1 MPPSTERLEHIA
13 GLYAAHAG
21 QLRDVVTKRGSRNS
35 QIVQDACAHAWAQLV
50 AAEHVSLQPPRW
62 RALSWLTTTAI
73 REAWRLERDS
83 RRVCATGSTAMDTL
97 RPREDAGVDELV
109 LARLRLD
116 LVRQLPERP
125 RRFLLR
131 LALGYS
137 YREIAEA
144 EHASYTTTSKQIAR
158 AKRLLRE
165 LEARGEAGG
174 EKRVPGP

>member
-1 MPPSTERLEHIA
+1 VR
-13 GLYAAHAG
+13 
-21 QLRDVVTKRGSRNS
+21 
-35 QIVQDACAHAWAQLV
+35 
-50 AAEHVSLQPPRW
+50 PPRW

-73 REAWRLERDS
+73 REAWRLERNT
-83 RRVCATGSTAMDTL
+83 RRMCATDSTAIDTI

-109 LARLRLD
+109 IARLRLD
-116 LVRQLPERP
+116 LVSQLPERP

-165 LEARGEAGG
+165 LEARDESGG
-174 EKRVPGP
+174 ENGVARP